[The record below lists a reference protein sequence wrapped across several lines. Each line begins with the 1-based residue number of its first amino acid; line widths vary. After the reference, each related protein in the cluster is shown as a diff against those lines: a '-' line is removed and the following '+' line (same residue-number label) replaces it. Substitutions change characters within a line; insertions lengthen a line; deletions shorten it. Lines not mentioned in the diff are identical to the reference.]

1 MILGRQREFLRYFY
15 YKSFSSPTYGLFTF
29 LFLSFR
35 VMPKPSYE
43 RVINDEKEKE
53 NNSHPLS
60 SASFFSQLTF
70 WWMFKTLKTGN
81 KCPLERAD
89 FLPLHEADRT
99 EELTERFRNLWN
111 NTLHKCD
118 EKGKQPKLWKC
129 VLRFISFKEVC
140 VVLWIWML
148 EATCRILQ
156 PWILGILVSLLMQPE
171 YDRRL
176 AYACAGLLALVALVC
191 ASAHVASFKC
201 EMLGLR
207 LSSALRGIVYLKVSR
222 SASFKMKKTLVFVI
236 TSVRNT
242 KKGGV
247 TRDDLQ
253 RLFFAQQVGV
263 ASCPV

>member
-1 MILGRQREFLRYFY
+1 
-15 YKSFSSPTYGLFTF
+15 
-29 LFLSFR
+29 
-35 VMPKPSYE
+35 MPKPSYE

-222 SASFKMKKTLVFVI
+222 SASFKIKKTLVFVI
-236 TSVRNT
+236 TSVIQKKAVLHGTTCKVNFSPNKLREKLALLVVLCNT
-242 KKGGV
+242 ALRHQLKSSRKI
-247 TRDDLQ
+247 L
-253 RLFFAQQVGV
+253 VGV
-263 ASCPV
+263 HLFVLA